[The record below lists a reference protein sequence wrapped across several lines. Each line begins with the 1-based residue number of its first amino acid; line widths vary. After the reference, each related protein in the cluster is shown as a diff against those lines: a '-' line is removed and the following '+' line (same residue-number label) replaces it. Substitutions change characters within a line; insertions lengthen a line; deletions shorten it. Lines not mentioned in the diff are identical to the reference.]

1 MNLKNINKFEF
12 KKFKQILYFFRFSRQ
27 CGADFND
34 FELEKKMKSLIW
46 FKPPGFK
53 VYVHLLTEIFNKFS
67 PNPGTRASDTKVPRS
82 RKTSKGSSSL
92 SSVTRACIF
101 QVFEEPFN
109 QMDRFRIHVPVK
121 SSAPAPSRFYLCRL
135 RQLFNPQI
143 SCFPTDRL
151 KNSFP
156 QNIHPLPSPPN

>member
-1 MNLKNINKFEF
+1 M
-12 KKFKQILYFFRFSRQ
+12 
-27 CGADFND
+27 
-34 FELEKKMKSLIW
+34 
-46 FKPPGFK
+46 
-53 VYVHLLTEIFNKFS
+53 
-67 PNPGTRASDTKVPRS
+67 PRS

-121 SSAPAPSRFYLCRL
+121 SSAPAPSRFSFCRL

-156 QNIHPLPSPPN
+156 KTYTPSPPHPTETLQLPTTKRNRHIQQSDVDTSSRRVAIAYRLILDMTVKTT